1 MLRTILP
8 LRKIMQSTAT
18 LIASLLILTSTALAE
33 DLTTPAYTEYN
44 TFLGGVNFLEL
55 SSTGSSNV
63 NANVA
68 VYNLEGALRG
78 SISVTIP
85 AGKQVDLDINSI
97 VNTPDTYGLVKV
109 TFNVS
114 STAKLRG
121 RMATYSQNSN
131 GSYSF
136 AIAKEL
142 RNASR
147 RRTYAIS
154 NSFDA
159 EGRGYVAPNWLSIT
173 NLSSTNKTFTYRQY
187 TPQGAI
193 VRTSTVTLGSKQR
206 RDIQAGHEDG
216 EVVYLNEVE
225 APDSTTEYLSYITR
239 YGTNSDPAN
248 FQNSPVYAIPLPT
261 TTGTDGEQFTLI
273 SDREGDCWDQ
283 SNWLEVA
290 NTDTITR
297 NVYLSFRRQD
307 GSIASS
313 TTMSIPAKNQFHFN
327 ATALLRLSGNRN
339 KYGVARIF
347 SDTGSKIL
355 MQSTVYTHSCNRSAL
370 QTAFT
375 VPSLQPENFP
385 ISGSYNTFIDI
396 HSRLFLLNTYRTT
409 QSVTLALKHD
419 GKEIYSNIF
428 NFGAYQSQTLD
439 LSDEATYST
448 AADTIGTLSA
458 GPASID
464 NMIGFVVREHFA
476 NDATFDFAMPTPVQ

>member
-1 MLRTILP
+1 MLQTTLP
-8 LRKIMQSTAT
+8 LKKTLQSITT
-18 LIASLLILTSTALAE
+18 VIAYLLILTSAAVAE
-33 DLTTPAYTEYN
+33 DLSTPAYTEYN

-55 SSTGSSNV
+55 SSAGSSTV

-68 VYNLEGALRG
+68 IYNIDG
-78 SISVTIP
+78 SVKGSTSVTIP
-85 AGKQVDLDINSI
+85 AGKQVDVDINAI
-97 VNTPDTYGLVKV
+97 VNQPDTYGLVKV
-109 TFNVS
+109 SFNVS

-142 RNASR
+142 RNVSR

-173 NLSSTNKTFTYRQY
+173 NLSSTSKTFTYRQY
-187 TPQGAI
+187 TPQGAV
-193 VRTSTVTLGSKQR
+193 VRTSTITLGSKQR
-206 RDIQAGHEDG
+206 RDVQAGHEDG

-225 APDSTTEYLSYITR
+225 APDSTTEYLSYVTR

-248 FQNSPVYAIPLPT
+248 FQSAPVYAIPLPT

-290 NTDTITR
+290 NIGTITR
-297 NVYLSFRRQD
+297 NIYLSFRRQD

-339 KYGVARIF
+339 KYGVARVF

-375 VPSLQPENFP
+375 APSLKPGAFP
-385 ISGSYNTFIDI
+385 VTGSYNTFIDL

-409 QSVTLALKHD
+409 QSVTLALKHE
-419 GKEIYSNIF
+419 GKEIYSNNF
-428 NFGAYQSQTLD
+428 SFGAYQSQTFD

-464 NMIGFVVREHFA
+464 NIIGFVVREHFA
-476 NDATFDFAMPTPVQ
+476 SDTTFDFAMPTPVQ